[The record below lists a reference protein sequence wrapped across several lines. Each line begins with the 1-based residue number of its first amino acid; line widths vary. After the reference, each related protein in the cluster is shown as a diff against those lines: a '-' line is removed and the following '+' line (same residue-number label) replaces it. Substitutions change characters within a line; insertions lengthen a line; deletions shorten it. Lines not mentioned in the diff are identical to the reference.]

1 MELALWLILAAL
13 VAGLSFIC
21 FNLNII
27 YKQLDHMIAQNPSMK
42 YNLKYQEFVLELFAR
57 IDKETEKSNDN
68 METL

>member
-1 MELALWLILAAL
+1 MELALWLILATL

-21 FNLNII
+21 FNVNII
-27 YKQLDHMIAQNPSMK
+27 YEQLDHMIAQDPSIK
-42 YNLKYQEFVLELFAR
+42 YNLKYQELVLELFSR